1 MTTGINCHYF
11 PGPDGPDAPYVE
23 LTVSND
29 GPDIDPDVLPR
40 LFERFVRADRA
51 RSNGAGHGLGLAI
64 VNSIVKA
71 HGGTVC
77 AESANGETVFRVRIP
92 MITRPAKAS

>member
-1 MTTGINCHYF
+1 
-11 PGPDGPDAPYVE
+11 
-23 LTVSND
+23 
-29 GPDIDPDVLPR
+29 